1 MWPYGGSC
9 EAENETLSL
18 IEVVEFFDRGFAA
31 PEAFRSNQLDAI
43 NKLIL
48 LSEIWGPHDSE
59 NQYYIILGY
68 EVIERTHTDISEEA
82 STCVFGFELWNLSIF
97 RYMIFKIN

>member
-9 EAENETLSL
+9 EVENETLSL

-48 LSEIWGPHDSE
+48 LSEI
-59 NQYYIILGY
+59 
-68 EVIERTHTDISEEA
+68 
-82 STCVFGFELWNLSIF
+82 
-97 RYMIFKIN
+97 